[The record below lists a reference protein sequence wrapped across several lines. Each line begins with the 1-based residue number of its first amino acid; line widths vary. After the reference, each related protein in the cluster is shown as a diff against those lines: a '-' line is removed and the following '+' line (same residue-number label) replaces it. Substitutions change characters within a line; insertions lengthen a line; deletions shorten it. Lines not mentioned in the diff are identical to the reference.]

1 MISKYPNNSI
11 YDTLKESCNK
21 FNKKIAFIYNG
32 LKISYSDFLNDVDI
46 CSNAF
51 IKLGVKKNDVVTLLS
66 ENSIE
71 FIVCIYALNKLGVIC
86 NMIHPL
92 AGEEEIK
99 SSYNNTNSSYLIIL
113 DNQINRIKSIDK
125 YINYNKVIYIK
136 EYKILSNIDKIKNI
150 FKKSINIID
159 NNYISYNKFIDKG
172 RYKNIKLKNKVN
184 GDNIAFIISTNNK
197 RIVLTN
203 KNINVSAL
211 NFNSVGNYLVDK
223 KYLFDYSISDGFGI
237 TAVHKALLSG
247 SKIILIPDLVHKVIP
262 NIILKYKPNVLEC
275 STNVLNLIINNKK
288 FNDKDLSY
296 MKFIICS
303 REKLND
309 NLKDK
314 SISFFKKHN
323 SNVVIKSTFG
333 LKESTSNITITMDE
347 SINDSIG
354 IPYPNIIIKIFDK
367 ELNECKTSSIGEICV
382 SGPVIMKE
390 YLDDPDETNKILK
403 KHKDK
408 KIWLHTGDLGYIDDK
423 GIIHFKSSLKRV
435 IISNGNEIYPNE
447 IENIIL
453 MHPYV
458 QSCFIA
464 GVPHPYKKEVVKA
477 YIVLKDKLVLNSEIK
492 KSIREYCEKNIASYA
507 LPYAYAYRKELPKTI
522 SGKISYQD
530 LISQKDEEDN

>member
-92 AGEEEIK
+92 AVEEEIK